1 MKPLRRIVLVL
12 AVLTATGFGIYRL
25 QSVWGSAQQ
34 GERDVATHRVQR
46 RTLEDRV
53 VNRGTVESQQTVYGN
68 CELPGDTK
76 IKFIVPEGSQVT
88 KGQLV
93 VELDSNQIDQRIQEK
108 EIELNEAQAKLDDA
122 RQAEKIQLNKNQT
135 DIKTAELEYVL
146 AEIDLEKY
154 EKGTF
159 EAERA
164 DLQRSITEG
173 SAELSQVQDDITNTQ
188 ELVKKGYRTPQQL
201 RGLQLREQQY
211 KRMVERD
218 QQKLKVLEE
227 YELKRQITE
236 LTAKKEENERKW
248 ERSKETALAE
258 ELKAKAAVT
267 NAENGLKIVSQQLEQ
282 LKQKQEKAKMVASQD
297 GIIAYANERW
307 YDASRRI
314 REGTEV
320 YEGRAIYF
328 LPDMTRMQ
336 VKVQVHESVVERIK
350 KDQMALIRLDAF
362 PEKKLA
368 GTVSS
373 VASMAA
379 SSWSNIQNYDSI
391 VLINELPS
399 DMAIKP
405 GMTAEVDVLVG
416 VYPNVIAV
424 PLNAVTEHF
433 GRSFVYVKSGSRIER
448 RGVSVGRMTHAFA
461 EITEGLEE
469 GEEVTLDA
477 YQRGLK
483 DFAKDDRDPPDNSSA
498 DSDAEEGSL
507 SIPQSAEGSTTTD
520 PSALDSPSGP

>member
-1 MKPLRRIVLVL
+1 MKLVRRLVVLIIL
-12 AVLTATGFGIYRL
+12 IGIASLGIYRF
-25 QSVWGSAQQ
+25 QSALISAQPDDS
-34 GERDVATHRVQR
+34 EVATYRVQR

-93 VELDSNQIDQRIQEK
+93 VELDSDQIDQRIQEK

-135 DIKTAELEYVL
+135 DIKTAELEFIL

-173 SAELSQVQDDITNTQ
+173 SAELSQVQDDITNTRD
-188 ELVKKGYRTPQQL
+188 LVKKGYRTPQQL

-211 KRMVERD
+211 QRMVERD
-218 QQKLKVLEE
+218 QQKLMVLEE
-227 YELKRQITE
+227 YERKRQITE
-236 LTAKKEENERKW
+236 LTAKKEENQRKW
-248 ERSKETALAE
+248 ERAKETALAE
-258 ELKAKAAVT
+258 ELKAKAAVN
-267 NAENGLKIVSQQLEQ
+267 NAENGVKIVAQQLDQ
-282 LKQKQEKAKMVASQD
+282 LKQKQEKAKMFASQD

-328 LPDMTRMQ
+328 LPDMNRMQ

-350 KDQMALIRLDAF
+350 KDQTATIRLDAF
-362 PEKKLA
+362 PERKLA

-391 VLINELPS
+391 VIINELPS

-416 VYPNVIAV
+416 TYPDVIAV

-433 GRSFVYVKSGSRIER
+433 GRAFVYVKLADDAQR
-448 RGVSVGRMTHAFA
+448 RPVKVGRMTHAFA
-461 EITEGLEE
+461 EILEGLKE
-469 GEEVTLDA
+469 GDEVTLDA
-477 YQRGLK
+477 YQRGLQ
-483 DFAKDDRDPPDNSSA
+483 DFAENGEESAGGSASSSKTDAAKSVSA
-498 DSDAEEGSL
+498 D
-507 SIPQSAEGSTTTD
+507 PQA
-520 PSALDSPSGP
+520 PI